1 MHLFGLPP
9 KKKAKLKAIEYEG
22 VALAAGEYGLAAREA
37 EMLLPQKVSMK
48 LMSIL

>member
-1 MHLFGLPP
+1 MHLFELSKN
-9 KKKAKLKAIEYEG
+9 KKEKLKALEYEG

-37 EMLLPQKVSMK
+37 EALLPKNVSMK